1 MANAGRSFEEIELGV
16 ALTEAHITSRRVCIF
31 AGIALLVLGV
41 LCSLWILA
49 LINGLFRSP
58 DRVALIGK
66 MVTLSAAEQG
76 IRGQVFGNDFAVT
89 YNNFLVY
96 FVLLIICGILLSS
109 AGRIIAAFLASGVE
123 ALAIA
128 AGWHAA
134 EGQAGKRRTARDTV
148 LTGVYAR
155 GHS

>member
-1 MANAGRSFEEIELGV
+1 MANAGRSFEEIELSA
-16 ALTEAHITSRRVCIF
+16 ALTEANITSRRVCIF

-41 LCSLWILA
+41 LCSLWVLS

-89 YNNFLVY
+89 YNNFLAY
-96 FVLLIICGILLSS
+96 FVLLIICGILLAS
-109 AGRIIAAFLASGVE
+109 AGRIIAALLASGVE

-128 AGWHAA
+128 AGVVR
-134 EGQAGKRRTARDTV
+134 GRRS
-148 LTGVYAR
+148 G
-155 GHS
+155 G